1 MGFIYEETNHY
12 GVEAI
17 VALERY
23 CTPSDEKTCT
33 AATEATRICETYGI
47 PEREL
52 LPLVRPLAAAEEYM
66 LEHLTADRGALQ
78 FLFTPMAGNTC
89 LAWSLVW
96 DYIQAE
102 GEPVYK
108 YTGHTEQQRMLDVA
122 AIAVQYQEG
131 TLSVPERLDSTDQF
145 IDYMDR
151 SGIPA
156 ADKWRFLTLFAHLEF
171 YEQTACRIAAEAA
184 ALLQK
189 CMDSAETHELLAQC
203 VKKTRENAPRLS
215 EALPRL
221 HQDITFIPCMMPFN
235 SLRLIT
241 NETRITAIVGV
252 FYWTILRLTEKYAAN
267 DEHLLGCFKTL
278 GDKSRLDMLKL
289 LKEQE
294 RSGQE
299 LARELG
305 ISQGTVSHHLNVLA
319 RDEFIRINKDGS
331 RLRCSL
337 NQAAIENMIDD
348 IKLDDAGIMV
358 ITAAGNETSSS
369 YMNSY
374 GTDAPLAGDPDN
386 SVVAAPSVYPA
397 NLSIASVE
405 GQEIYANYVL
415 LGDEKITYTD
425 GQTSFLGLD
434 SYVSLLKIYGD
445 VSDDL
450 TAPYD
455 YKDGKCTVCG
465 AADPDYRPEQPE
477 NPGQPEKPEQPAN
490 PGVKTGDSGVLLYMG
505 LMLLALTGSA
515 WVLRKKRA
523 R

>member
-1 MGFIYEETNHY
+1 MGPINFDN
-12 GVEAI
+12 
-17 VALERY
+17 
-23 CTPSDEKTCT
+23 
-33 AATEATRICETYGI
+33 
-47 PEREL
+47 
-52 LPLVRPLAAAEEYM
+52 
-66 LEHLTADRGALQ
+66 
-78 FLFTPMAGNTC
+78 
-89 LAWSLVW
+89 
-96 DYIQAE
+96 
-102 GEPVYK
+102 
-108 YTGHTEQQRMLDVA
+108 
-122 AIAVQYQEG
+122 
-131 TLSVPERLDSTDQF
+131 
-145 IDYMDR
+145 
-151 SGIPA
+151 
-156 ADKWRFLTLFAHLEF
+156 
-171 YEQTACRIAAEAA
+171 
-184 ALLQK
+184 
-189 CMDSAETHELLAQC
+189 

>member
-66 LEHLTADRGALQ
+66 LEHLTADRDALQ

-102 GEPVYK
+102 GEPIYK

-184 ALLQK
+184 ALLKK

-305 ISQGTVSHHLNVLA
+305 ISQGTVSHHLNVLV

-348 IKLDDAGIMV
+348 IRR
-358 ITAAGNETSSS
+358 
-369 YMNSY
+369 
-374 GTDAPLAGDPDN
+374 
-386 SVVAAPSVYPA
+386 
-397 NLSIASVE
+397 
-405 GQEIYANYVL
+405 L
-415 LGDEKITYTD
+415 L
-425 GQTSFLGLD
+425 L
-434 SYVSLLKIYGD
+434 
-445 VSDDL
+445 
-450 TAPYD
+450 
-455 YKDGKCTVCG
+455 
-465 AADPDYRPEQPE
+465 
-477 NPGQPEKPEQPAN
+477 
-490 PGVKTGDSGVLLYMG
+490 
-505 LMLLALTGSA
+505 
-515 WVLRKKRA
+515 
-523 R
+523 

>member
-66 LEHLTADRGALQ
+66 LEHLTADRDALQ

-189 CMDSAETHELLAQC
+189 CMDSAETHELLA
-203 VKKTRENAPRLS
+203 
-215 EALPRL
+215 
-221 HQDITFIPCMMPFN
+221 
-235 SLRLIT
+235 
-241 NETRITAIVGV
+241 
-252 FYWTILRLTEKYAAN
+252 
-267 DEHLLGCFKTL
+267 
-278 GDKSRLDMLKL
+278 
-289 LKEQE
+289 
-294 RSGQE
+294 
-299 LARELG
+299 
-305 ISQGTVSHHLNVLA
+305 
-319 RDEFIRINKDGS
+319 
-331 RLRCSL
+331 
-337 NQAAIENMIDD
+337 
-348 IKLDDAGIMV
+348 
-358 ITAAGNETSSS
+358 
-369 YMNSY
+369 
-374 GTDAPLAGDPDN
+374 
-386 SVVAAPSVYPA
+386 
-397 NLSIASVE
+397 
-405 GQEIYANYVL
+405 
-415 LGDEKITYTD
+415 
-425 GQTSFLGLD
+425 
-434 SYVSLLKIYGD
+434 
-445 VSDDL
+445 
-450 TAPYD
+450 
-455 YKDGKCTVCG
+455 
-465 AADPDYRPEQPE
+465 
-477 NPGQPEKPEQPAN
+477 
-490 PGVKTGDSGVLLYMG
+490 
-505 LMLLALTGSA
+505 LTGSA

>member
-33 AATEATRICETYGI
+33 AATEAARICETYGI

-66 LEHLTADRGALQ
+66 LEHLTADRDALQ

-96 DYIQAE
+96 DYIQAG

-131 TLSVPERLDSTDQF
+131 TLSVPERLDSVDQF
-145 IDYMDR
+145 IDFMDR

-189 CMDSAETHELLAQC
+189 CMDNAETHELLAQC
-203 VKKTRENAPRLS
+203 VEKTRENAPRLA
-215 EALPRL
+215 EALPQLR
-221 HQDITFIPCMMPFN
+221 QDITFIPCMMPFN

-305 ISQGTVSHHLNVLA
+305 ISQGTVSHHLNVLV

-348 IKLDDAGIMV
+348 IRR
-358 ITAAGNETSSS
+358 
-369 YMNSY
+369 
-374 GTDAPLAGDPDN
+374 
-386 SVVAAPSVYPA
+386 
-397 NLSIASVE
+397 
-405 GQEIYANYVL
+405 L
-415 LGDEKITYTD
+415 L
-425 GQTSFLGLD
+425 L
-434 SYVSLLKIYGD
+434 
-445 VSDDL
+445 
-450 TAPYD
+450 
-455 YKDGKCTVCG
+455 
-465 AADPDYRPEQPE
+465 
-477 NPGQPEKPEQPAN
+477 
-490 PGVKTGDSGVLLYMG
+490 
-505 LMLLALTGSA
+505 
-515 WVLRKKRA
+515 
-523 R
+523 